1 MPFVIEL
8 TCAMLFK
15 DTIVA
20 ISTASGTG
28 AIGLVRLSGPQAL
41 AIVDALFAGK
51 KLSAQVSHTAHFG
64 RIYASDAQAADAVLI
79 DEVVVTLFL
88 GGKSFTGEDTVEIA
102 AHGSPYILDQ
112 VLNACILAGA
122 RLAAPGE
129 FTQRAF
135 LNGKMDLAQAEAVGD
150 LIAAENKASHE
161 IALNQMRGG
170 VSSELA
176 ALREQLINFTALMEL
191 ELDFSDEDVE
201 FADRTQLKALV
212 QHLRSRIQAL
222 IQSFEY
228 GNAIKNG
235 VPVAIIGKPNAG
247 KSTLLN
253 ALLKEERAI
262 VSDIPGTTR
271 DVIEE
276 AINLE
281 GITFRFIDTAG
292 IRDTEDTI
300 ESIGVARAKEKV
312 RQAKVVIHLYEEDT
326 DILDELKDVLE
337 DKLVFNLQSKMDRST
352 EAVGISPEILQ
363 QRYPAYHHFGISVRS
378 AFNLDKL
385 SHALVAH
392 FRDQQGDQSVVITNL
407 RHKDALQRASEALE
421 QVDAGMQMGLSGD
434 LLSLHLKDALYQ
446 LGTITGKIEVDRDIL
461 GAIFGKFCIG
471 K

>member
-1 MPFVIEL
+1 
-8 TCAMLFK
+8 MLFK

-20 ISTASGTG
+20 ISTAAGVG
-28 AIGLVRLSGPQAL
+28 AIGLVRLSGAQSL
-41 AIVDALFAGK
+41 AIVSQLFAGK
-51 KLSAQVSHTAHFG
+51 ALERQATHTVHFG
-64 RIYASDAQAADAVLI
+64 RLYDRPHKAGGAQLI

-88 GGKSFTGEDTVEIA
+88 GNKSFTGEDTVEIA

-112 VLNACILAGA
+112 VLHACIMAGA

-201 FADRTQLKALV
+201 FADRTALKG
-212 QHLRSRIQAL
+212 L
-222 IQSFEY
+222 IQNLKFKIQNLIKSFEY

-262 VSDIPGTTR
+262 VSDIAGTTR

-292 IRDTEDTI
+292 IRNTEDTI
-300 ESIGVARAKEKV
+300 EAIGVERAKEKV
-312 RQAKVVIHLYEEDT
+312 QQAKVVIHLYEQDT
-326 DILDELKDVLE
+326 DILDELSDSLQ
-337 DKLVFNLQSKMDRST
+337 DKLVFNLQSKVDQSGAENDT
-352 EAVGISPEILQ
+352 AALQ
-363 QRYPAYHHFGISVRS
+363 QRYPAYQHFGLSVKTHQ
-378 AFNLDKL
+378 NLDRL
-385 SHALVAH
+385 TDALVVH
-392 FRDQQGDQSVVITNL
+392 FKAQQGNQSVIITNI
-407 RHKDALQRASEALE
+407 RHKEALQRAFEALE
-421 QVDAGMQMGLSGD
+421 QVDTGMQMGLSGD

>member
-1 MPFVIEL
+1 
-8 TCAMLFK
+8 MLFK

-20 ISTASGTG
+20 ISTAAGVG
-28 AIGLVRLSGPQAL
+28 AIGLVRLSGPQSL
-41 AIVDALFAGK
+41 SIVSALFSGK
-51 KLSAQVSHTAHFG
+51 PLEQQGTHTVHFG
-64 RIYASDAQAADAVLI
+64 HIYDQDRKAEGARMI

-88 GGKSFTGEDTVEIA
+88 GNKSFTGEDTVEIA

-112 VLNACILAGA
+112 ILNACILAGA

-201 FADRTQLKALV
+201 FADRTALKG
-212 QHLRSRIQAL
+212 L
-222 IQSFEY
+222 IQNLKFNIQNLIKSFEY

-262 VSDIPGTTR
+262 VSDIAGTTR

-292 IRDTEDTI
+292 IRNTQDTI
-300 ESIGVARAKEKV
+300 EAIGVERAKEKV
-312 RQAKVVIHLYEEDT
+312 QQAKVVIHLYEQNT
-326 DILDELKDVLE
+326 DILEELADSLQ
-337 DKLVFNLQSKMDRST
+337 DKLVFNLQSKVDQSGA
-352 EAVGISPEILQ
+352 ENDISDLIK
-363 QRYPAYHHFGISVRS
+363 RYPAYEHFGLSVKTNQ
-378 AFNLDKL
+378 NLDRL
-385 SHALVAH
+385 TDALVAY
-392 FRDQQGDQSVVITNL
+392 FKNQQSSQSVVITNV
-407 RHKDALQRASEALE
+407 RHKEALQRAFAALE
-421 QVDAGMQMGLSGD
+421 QVDEGMQMGLSGD

>member
-1 MPFVIEL
+1 
-8 TCAMLFK
+8 MLFK

-20 ISTASGTG
+20 ISTAAGVG
-28 AIGLVRLSGPQAL
+28 AIGLVRLSGAQSL
-41 AIVDALFAGK
+41 AIVSQLFAGK
-51 KLSAQVSHTAHFG
+51 ALEQQATHTVHFG
-64 RIYASDAQAADAVLI
+64 RLYDRPHKAEGAQLI

-88 GGKSFTGEDTVEIA
+88 GSKSFTGEDTVEIA

-112 VLNACILAGA
+112 VLNACIMAGA

-201 FADRTQLKALV
+201 FADRSALKKLI
-212 QHLRSRIQAL
+212 QHLQSNIQNL
-222 IQSFEY
+222 IKSFEY

-262 VSDIPGTTR
+262 VSDIAGTTR

-292 IRDTEDTI
+292 IRNTQDTI
-300 ESIGVARAKEKV
+300 EAIGVERAKEKV
-312 RQAKVVIHLYEEDT
+312 QQAKVVIHLYEQDT
-326 DILDELKDVLE
+326 DILEELADSLQ
-337 DKLVFNLQSKMDRST
+337 DKLVFNLQSKVDQSGV
-352 EAVGISPEILQ
+352 ENDISDLQ
-363 QRYPAYHHFGISVRS
+363 QRYPAYEHFGLSVKTNQ
-378 AFNLDKL
+378 NLDRL
-385 SHALVAH
+385 TDALVAY
-392 FRDQQGDQSVVITNL
+392 FKNQQGNQSVIITNI
-407 RHKDALQRASEALE
+407 RHKEALQRAFAALE
-421 QVDAGMQMGLSGD
+421 QVDTGMQMGLSGD

>member
-1 MPFVIEL
+1 
-8 TCAMLFK
+8 MLFK

-20 ISTASGTG
+20 ISTAAGVG
-28 AIGLVRLSGPQAL
+28 AIGLVRLSGPQSL
-41 AIVDALFAGK
+41 SIVSTLFSGK
-51 KLSAQVSHTAHFG
+51 PLEQQASHTVHFG
-64 RIYASDAQAADAVLI
+64 HIYDRDRKADGARMI

-88 GGKSFTGEDTVEIA
+88 GSKSFTGEDTVEIA

-135 LNGKMDLAQAEAVGD
+135 LNGKLDLAQAEAVGD

-201 FADRTQLKALV
+201 FADRSALK
-212 QHLRSRIQAL
+212 SL
-222 IQSFEY
+222 IQNLKFKIQQLIKSFEY

-262 VSDIPGTTR
+262 VSDIAGTTR

-292 IRDTEDTI
+292 IRNTEDTI
-300 ESIGVARAKEKV
+300 EAIGVERAKEKV
-312 RQAKVVIHLYEEDT
+312 QQAKVVIHLYEQDT
-326 DILDELKDVLE
+326 DILDELADSLQ
-337 DKLVFNLQSKMDRST
+337 DKVIFNLLSKADKNDWANDRY
-352 EAVGISPEILQ
+352 EHHLQ
-363 QRYPAYHHFGISVRS
+363 EQYPAYHHFGISVKTG
-378 AFNLDKL
+378 FNIERLTGE
-385 SHALVAH
+385 LVAH
-392 FRDQQGDQSVVITNL
+392 FKNENAAQSVIITNI
-407 RHKDALQRASEALE
+407 RHKEALQRAFAALE
-421 QVDAGMQMGLSGD
+421 QVDEGMQMGLSGD

>member
-1 MPFVIEL
+1 
-8 TCAMLFK
+8 MLFK

-20 ISTASGTG
+20 ISTAAGMG
-28 AIGLVRLSGPQAL
+28 AIGLVRLSGPEAL
-41 AIVDALFAGK
+41 SIVDALFSGK
-51 KLSAQVSHTAHFG
+51 KLSIQASHTAHFG
-64 RIYASDAQAADAVLI
+64 RIFSKNAQKENAVLI

-102 AHGSPYILDQ
+102 AHGSPYILNQ
-112 VLNACILAGA
+112 ILTACIAAGA
-122 RLAAPGE
+122 RLADPGE

-176 ALREQLINFTALMEL
+176 VLREQLINFTALMEL

-201 FADRTQLKALV
+201 FADRTQLK
-212 QHLRSRIQAL
+212 SL
-222 IQSFEY
+222 IVNLKSKISNLISTFEY

-262 VSDIPGTTR
+262 VSDIAGTTR

-292 IRDTEDTI
+292 IRDTKDTI
-300 ESIGVARAKEKV
+300 EAIGVERAKEKV
-312 RQAKVVIHLYEEDT
+312 QQAKVVIHLYENDDDLLE
-326 DILDELKDVLE
+326 ELADSLQG
-337 DKLVFNLQSKMDRST
+337 KLVFSLQSKIDKIENSSSK
-352 EAVGISPEILQ
+352 IQNSLSFP
-363 QRYPAYHHFGISVRS
+363 ISVKTGL
-378 AFNLDKL
+378 NLDKL
-385 SHALVAH
+385 TNALVDY
-392 FRDQQGDQSVVITNL
+392 FKNLEDNQSVVITNI
-407 RHKDALQRASEALE
+407 RHKDALQRAYDALE
-421 QVDAGMQMGLSGD
+421 QVDSGMQLGLSGD

-446 LGTITGKIEVDRDIL
+446 LGTITGKIEIDRDIL

>member
-1 MPFVIEL
+1 
-8 TCAMLFK
+8 MLFK

-20 ISTASGTG
+20 ISTASGLG
-28 AIGLVRLSGPQAL
+28 AIGLVRLSGPQSLQIA
-41 AIVDALFAGK
+41 DTLFVGK
-51 KLSAQVSHTAHFG
+51 KLDQQHSHTAHFG
-64 RIYASDAQAADAVLI
+64 RFFQSSKTHSTAQLI

-88 GGKSFTGEDTVEIA
+88 GGKSFTGENTVEIA
-102 AHGSPYILDQ
+102 AHGSPYILNEI
-112 VLNACILAGA
+112 LNACIAEGA

-150 LIAAENKASHE
+150 LIAAENQASHE

-176 ALREQLINFTALMEL
+176 VLRESLINFTALMEL

-201 FADRTQLKALV
+201 FADRSKLKN
-212 QHLRSRIQAL
+212 L
-222 IQSFEY
+222 IQNLKFKIQNLIKSFEY

-253 ALLKEERAI
+253 ALLNEERAI
-262 VSDIPGTTR
+262 VSEIAGTTR

-292 IRDTEDTI
+292 IRNTEDTI
-300 ESIGVARAKEKV
+300 EAIGVAKAKEKV
-312 RQAKVVIHLYEEDT
+312 QQAKVVIHLYENDT
-326 DILDELKDVLE
+326 EILDELAEGLQ
-337 DKLVFNLQSKMDRST
+337 DKLVFNLQSKSDENRLAIQNSKS
-352 EAVGISPEILQ
+352 EIQNLISFP
-363 QRYPAYHHFGISVRS
+363 ISVKS
-378 AFNLDKL
+378 GLNVDKL
-385 SHALVAH
+385 IAELVNY
-392 FRDQQGDQSVVITNL
+392 FKNIEGNQSVIITNI
-407 RHKDALQRASEALE
+407 RHKDALQRAFDALE
-421 QVDAGMQMGLSGD
+421 QVDSGMQMGLSGD

-446 LGTITGKIEVDRDIL
+446 LGTITGKIEIDRDIL
-461 GAIFGKFCIG
+461 GAIFGRFCIG

>member
-1 MPFVIEL
+1 V
-8 TCAMLFK
+8 
-15 DTIVA
+15 
-20 ISTASGTG
+20 
-28 AIGLVRLSGPQAL
+28 
-41 AIVDALFAGK
+41 
-51 KLSAQVSHTAHFG
+51 HFG
-64 RIYASDAQAADAVLI
+64 RLYDRPHKAGGAQLI

-88 GGKSFTGEDTVEIA
+88 GNKSFTGEDTVEIA

-112 VLNACILAGA
+112 VLHACIMAGA

-201 FADRTQLKALV
+201 FADRTALKG
-212 QHLRSRIQAL
+212 L
-222 IQSFEY
+222 IQNLKFKIQNLIKSFEY

-262 VSDIPGTTR
+262 VSDIAGTTR

-292 IRDTEDTI
+292 IRNTEDTI
-300 ESIGVARAKEKV
+300 EAIGVERAKEKV
-312 RQAKVVIHLYEEDT
+312 QQAKVVIHLYEQDT
-326 DILDELKDVLE
+326 DILDELSDSLQ
-337 DKLVFNLQSKMDRST
+337 DKLVFNLQSKVDQSGAENDT
-352 EAVGISPEILQ
+352 AALQ
-363 QRYPAYHHFGISVRS
+363 QRYPAYQHFGLSVKTHQ
-378 AFNLDKL
+378 NLDRL
-385 SHALVAH
+385 TDALVVH
-392 FRDQQGDQSVVITNL
+392 FKAQQGNQSVIITNI
-407 RHKDALQRASEALE
+407 RHKEALQRAFEALE
-421 QVDAGMQMGLSGD
+421 QVDTGMQMGLSGD

>member
-1 MPFVIEL
+1 
-8 TCAMLFK
+8 MLFK

-20 ISTASGTG
+20 ISTAAGVG
-28 AIGLVRLSGPQAL
+28 AIGLVRLSGAQSL
-41 AIVDALFAGK
+41 AIVSQLFAGK
-51 KLSAQVSHTAHFG
+51 ALEQQATHTVHFG
-64 RIYASDAQAADAVLI
+64 RLYDRPHKAGGAQLI

-88 GGKSFTGEDTVEIA
+88 GSKSFTGEDTVEIA

-112 VLNACILAGA
+112 VLNACIMAGA

-201 FADRTQLKALV
+201 FADRSALKKLI
-212 QHLRSRIQAL
+212 QHLQSNIQNL
-222 IQSFEY
+222 IKSFEY

-262 VSDIPGTTR
+262 VSDIAGTTR

-292 IRDTEDTI
+292 IRNTQDTI
-300 ESIGVARAKEKV
+300 EAIGVERAKEKV
-312 RQAKVVIHLYEEDT
+312 QQAKVVIHLYEQDT
-326 DILDELKDVLE
+326 DILEELADSLQ
-337 DKLVFNLQSKMDRST
+337 DKLVFNLQSKVDQSGAENDT
-352 EAVGISPEILQ
+352 AALQ
-363 QRYPAYHHFGISVRS
+363 QRYPAYQHFGLSVKTNQ
-378 AFNLDKL
+378 NLDRL
-385 SHALVAH
+385 TDALVAY
-392 FRDQQGDQSVVITNL
+392 FKNQQGNQSVIITNI
-407 RHKDALQRASEALE
+407 RHKEALQRAFEALE
-421 QVDAGMQMGLSGD
+421 QVDTGMQMGLSGD

>member
-1 MPFVIEL
+1 
-8 TCAMLFK
+8 MLFK
-15 DTIVA
+15 DSIVA
-20 ISTASGTG
+20 ISTAAGVG
-28 AIGLVRLSGPQAL
+28 AIGLVRLSGPQSL
-41 AIVDALFAGK
+41 SIVSALFSGK
-51 KLSAQVSHTAHFG
+51 PLEQQGTHTVHFG
-64 RIYASDAQAADAVLI
+64 HIYDQDRKAEGARMI

-88 GGKSFTGEDTVEIA
+88 GNKSFTGEDTVEIA
-102 AHGSPYILDQ
+102 AHGSPFILDQ
-112 VLNACILAGA
+112 ILNACILAGA

-201 FADRTQLKALV
+201 FADRTALKNLI
-212 QHLRSRIQAL
+212 QHLQANLQNL
-222 IQSFEY
+222 IKSFEY

-262 VSDIPGTTR
+262 VSDIAGTTR

-292 IRDTEDTI
+292 IRNTQDTI
-300 ESIGVARAKEKV
+300 EAIGVERAKEKV
-312 RQAKVVIHLYEEDT
+312 QQAKVVIHLYEQDT
-326 DILDELKDVLE
+326 DILDELADSLQ
-337 DKLVFNLQSKMDRST
+337 DKLVFNLQSKVDQSGT
-352 EAVGISPEILQ
+352 ENDIAALQ
-363 QRYPAYHHFGISVRS
+363 ERYPAYQHFGLSVKTNQ
-378 AFNLDKL
+378 NLDRL
-385 SHALVAH
+385 TDALVAY
-392 FRDQQGDQSVVITNL
+392 FKNQQGNQSVVITNV
-407 RHKDALQRASEALE
+407 RHKEALQRAFTALE
-421 QVDAGMQMGLSGD
+421 QVDEGMQMGLTGD

>member
-1 MPFVIEL
+1 
-8 TCAMLFK
+8 MLFK

-20 ISTASGTG
+20 ISTAAGVG
-28 AIGLVRLSGPQAL
+28 AIGLVRLSGPQSL
-41 AIVDALFAGK
+41 SIVSALFSGK
-51 KLSAQVSHTAHFG
+51 PLEQQGTHTVHFG
-64 RIYASDAQAADAVLI
+64 HIYDRDRKAEGARMI

-88 GGKSFTGEDTVEIA
+88 GSKSFTGEDTVEIA

-112 VLNACILAGA
+112 ILNACILAGA

-201 FADRTQLKALV
+201 FADRTALKKLI
-212 QHLRSRIQAL
+212 QHLQANIQNL
-222 IQSFEY
+222 IKSFEY

-235 VPVAIIGKPNAG
+235 VPVTIIGKPNAG

-262 VSDIPGTTR
+262 VSDIAGTTR

-292 IRDTEDTI
+292 IRNTEDTI
-300 ESIGVARAKEKV
+300 EAIGVERAKEKV
-312 RQAKVVIHLYEEDT
+312 QQAKVVIHLYEQDT
-326 DILDELKDVLE
+326 DILDELADSLQ
-337 DKLVFNLQSKMDRST
+337 DKLVFNLQSKVDQSG
-352 EAVGISPEILQ
+352 EENDIAALK
-363 QRYPAYHHFGISVRS
+363 QRYPTYEHFGLSVKTNQ
-378 AFNLDKL
+378 NLDRL
-385 SHALVAH
+385 TDALVAY
-392 FRDQQGDQSVVITNL
+392 FKNQQGNQSVIITNI
-407 RHKDALQRASEALE
+407 RHKEALQRAFAALE
-421 QVDAGMQMGLSGD
+421 QVDTGMQMGLSGD